1 MRRDL
6 TQGNITKS
14 MLLFALPMIAGNLLQ
29 QFYNIADTW
38 VVGHFL
44 GKNPLAAVGS
54 AYTLMT
60 FLTSILIGLC
70 MGSGALFSILF
81 GEKDSGRL
89 RHYAAQAFCVIGA
102 VTVVLCIAVFV
113 WIDPVLSLLNVPAE
127 VYQMLRDYLWVI
139 FMGIPVVFLYNF
151 FACLLRAVGDSSTP
165 LVFLGISAVLN
176 IALDV
181 LLVAVWP
188 MGVAGAAVA
197 TVIAQAVS
205 GIGIAAYTFLRRPEL
220 RITFGDLCPDRS
232 ALREIIRFSF
242 LTCIQQS
249 VMNFGILL
257 VQGLVNTFG
266 TTVMAAFAAAVKID
280 SFAYM
285 PAQDFGNAFSTFVAQ
300 NYGAGQK
307 ERIRRGSRCA
317 FLLSAAFCLLI
328 SAAVFVL
335 AEPLMQLFVSAQ
347 EAEVIRIGAQYLRIE
362 GAFYVGIGL
371 LFLLYGYY
379 RAVRKPGMSLILT
392 LISLGLRVALAYIL
406 APFIGETGIWLSVP
420 IGWAVADMAGLLYLF
435 FCSRRQASEQLDGK
449 AE

>member
-1 MRRDL
+1 MNAKTKARLAVTAFLAACLIPSAGMLVLRPYFAVSSDNPL
-6 TQGNITKS
+6 VREMGVSYGGIVILFSAGCFIESNCSKILQARGNT
-14 MLLFALPMIAGNLLQ
+14 LLPM
-29 QFYNIADTW
+29 
-38 VVGHFL
+38 
-44 GKNPLAAVGS
+44 AAQV
-54 AYTLMT
+54 L
-60 FLTSILIGLC
+60 
-70 MGSGALFSILF
+70 GALLNI
-81 GEKDSGRL
+81 
-89 RHYAAQAFCVIGA
+89 
-102 VTVVLCIAVFV
+102 VL
-113 WIDPVLSLLNVPAE
+113 DPVL
-127 VYQMLRDYLWVI
+127 I
-139 FMGIPVVFLYNF
+139 FGLFGCPE
-151 FACLLRAVGDSSTP
+151 
-165 LVFLGISAVLN
+165 
-176 IALDV
+176 
-181 LLVAVWP
+181 

-300 NYGAGQK
+300 NYGAGQQ

-435 FCSRRQASEQLDGK
+435 FCSRRQTSEQLDRK